1 MRVGTSRKRPGEND
15 SLKFKV
21 IEESGEIEA
30 NLTVQN
36 QNLSQDLN
44 MIYTECKE
52 GAINIKNLSKYK
64 MENAFVS
71 CSHPLMFNFENKML
85 LESLDKGQEMNI
97 PIKLRVSL
105 IQSTLVKFLV
115 RYEVAKD
122 EEAKNNSARFRF
134 ARLMV
139 TINGE

>member
-1 MRVGTSRKRPGEND
+1 VRVGSSRKRPGEND

-36 QNLSQDLN
+36 QNISQDLN

>member
-1 MRVGTSRKRPGEND
+1 
-15 SLKFKV
+15 
-21 IEESGEIEA
+21 
-30 NLTVQN
+30 
-36 QNLSQDLN
+36 
-44 MIYTECKE
+44 
-52 GAINIKNLSKYK
+52 
-64 MENAFVS
+64 
-71 CSHPLMFNFENKML
+71 
-85 LESLDKGQEMNI
+85 MNI